1 MGKMN
6 ELFRL
11 LEKGDKEELELFFLD
26 KGFSRYSAKK
36 AITEF
41 SKAFYEI
48 NNKGQDDEKNY
59 TKTTNLK

>member
-26 KGFSRYSAKK
+26 KGFSRYSANK

-41 SKAFYEI
+41 SKAYYEI
-48 NNKGQDDEKNY
+48 NNKGIKY
-59 TKTTNLK
+59 L